1 MWLNLEKTQN
11 LLEER
16 GWSEVMFARKLNLD
30 YSYVYRVLRG
40 QRGVGKKFLKGL
52 LKLCERESLNFKEFI
67 FLEDRCDKIKQRASD
82 DDKKHYR

>member
-1 MWLNLEKTQN
+1 MRLNLEKTKR

-52 LKLCERESLNFKEFI
+52 LRLCERENLNFKEFI
-67 FLEDRCDKIKQRASD
+67 FLD
-82 DDKKHYR
+82 DDGDKST